1 MADNEPRV
9 DPVEHNHGDT
19 VLQGLLVSAAD
30 AKGPQPTVIV
40 FPAYDGRTDEVTKV
54 AKQIVGLGYSG
65 FAADVYGGGV
75 TGSTPEECMALMGPW
90 VTDRS
95 ALESRLLEVV
105 NSVAALDAVDES
117 RMYAIG
123 YCFGG
128 LCVLDLA
135 RVNAKVVGVA
145 SFHGIFTPPGTDAG
159 GGADIEPS
167 VLVLH
172 GWDDPLAPPDAVT
185 ALGQELTERNA
196 EWQLHGFGAT
206 MHAFTTEAANDPAS
220 GVMYDERAAR
230 RSWRLFADHLAE
242 LIPIS

>member
-1 MADNEPRV
+1 MADNELRV
-9 DPVEHNHGDT
+9 DQIDHTHGDT
-19 VLQGLLVSAAD
+19 VLQGLLVSGQD
-30 AKGPQPTVIV
+30 AEGPQPTVIV
-40 FPAYDGRTDEVTKV
+40 FPAYDGRTDEVLAV
-54 AKQIVGLGYSG
+54 ANQIAGLGYAG
-65 FAADVYGGGV
+65 FAADVYGGAA

-90 VTDRS
+90 VSDRKS
-95 ALESRLLEVV
+95 LEERLLEVV

-117 RMYAIG
+117 RVYAIG

-135 RVNAKVVGVA
+135 RLNANVVGVA
-145 SFHGIFTPPGTDAG
+145 SFHGIFTPPGTDPG

-185 ALGQELTERNA
+185 ALGQELTDRNA

-206 MHAFTTEAANDPAS
+206 MHAFTNKGANDPAS

-230 RSWRLFADHLAE
+230 RSWRLFTDHLAE
-242 LIPIS
+242 VVPV